1 MQMLIICF
9 RISQYGVSKQWSH
22 WYQLAGL
29 SCLTAYEI
37 FIFLADL
44 LCILPANYTT
54 PREKTSESKVL
65 EQSSINNAAKFTLN
79 MLKKENFQ

>member
-9 RISQYGVSKQWSH
+9 RVSQYGANKQWSP

-29 SCLTAYEI
+29 SWLNAYEI
-37 FIFLADL
+37 LIFLADL
-44 LCILPANYTT
+44 LFILPANYTT
-54 PREKTSESKVL
+54 PKEKISDSKVL

-79 MLKKENFQ
+79 MLK

>member
-9 RISQYGVSKQWSH
+9 RVSQYGVRKQWSRWH
-22 WYQLAGL
+22 QLAGL
-29 SCLTAYEI
+29 SWLNAYEI
-37 FIFLADL
+37 LIFLADL

-54 PREKTSESKVL
+54 PKEKTSESKVL

-79 MLKKENFQ
+79 MLKKENF